1 MHSSHIIHPLL
12 YTAISTAALDMLAGE
27 TGVSMSRKPD
37 IMADAAYLILSQNS
51 RDLTG
56 QFLID
61 DDVLRQHGVTDMDHY
76 ANVPGQFF
84 MCVYMF
90 SCMLYIYMY
99 VHM

>member
-1 MHSSHIIHPLL
+1 
-12 YTAISTAALDMLAGE
+12 MLAGE
-27 TGVSMSRKPD
+27 TGVRMSRKPD

-76 ANVPGQFF
+76 ANVPGQFS
-84 MCVYMF
+84 MCMYML
-90 SCMLYIYMY
+90 SCMLYMLSCMLHMYMY
-99 VHM
+99 ATYVHVCYICTCMCMCI

>member
-1 MHSSHIIHPLL
+1 
-12 YTAISTAALDMLAGE
+12 MLAGE

-61 DDVLRQHGVTDMDHY
+61 DDVLCQHGVTDMDHY

-84 MCVYMF
+84 TCIYML
-90 SCMLYIYMY
+90 SCMLYYMY
-99 VHM
+99 SPTYT